1 MIKLNASSSLSAA
14 RGGLASALVLAA
26 LLSPARAHAA
36 EDHSGWSW
44 NFTPVLIA
52 PKGDHRLGGGL
63 DPEVQYTLD
72 QGAARL
78 SAGLRIGGYYA
89 NDLFGVTTMPTLRLS
104 VPVGPVEPYVSFG
117 MGYGWLPDAGQ
128 EGVATMS
135 RLGVIFRF
143 SDSLALGVE
152 GTLQNIAGTDF
163 RFPSIGSMISFD
175 L

>member
-1 MIKLNASSSLSAA
+1 MNKRHIVFALGLLVPDAA
-14 RGGLASALVLAA
+14 A
-26 LLSPARAHAA
+26 AA
-36 EDHSGWSW
+36 ESYAGWSS

-52 PKGDHRLGGGL
+52 PKGGSDLGGGV
-63 DPEVQYTLD
+63 DPEVKYTLD
-72 QGAARL
+72 SGAARW
-78 SAGLRIGGYYA
+78 SAGLRVGGYYA
-89 NDLFGVTTMPTLRLS
+89 YDLFGVTMMPTLRMT

-135 RLGVIFRF
+135 RLGVVFRF
-143 SDSLALGVE
+143 NEDLALGLE
-152 GTLQNIAGTDF
+152 GTLQQIDETAF